1 MREMKNR
8 VEDIHNCMKSTDNYL
23 EKYQP
28 FNAFCQLF
36 EVLRMALL
44 PEQIAKVQQY
54 EEYRLK
60 LLYEIIL
67 QDEGRPL
74 TNFDKKYAIEPA
86 GYTFDFLK
94 DTKSLPKLNAKSR
107 RFILNRPSFTSA
119 LRPNGS
125 E

>member
-1 MREMKNR
+1 
-8 VEDIHNCMKSTDNYL
+8 
-23 EKYQP
+23 
-28 FNAFCQLF
+28 
-36 EVLRMALL
+36 MALL

-94 DTKSLPKLNAKSR
+94 DIKSLPKLNAKSR
-107 RFILNRPSFTSA
+107 RYILNRPSFTSA